1 MIVVGYQGIGKSS
14 HTLPYQFIDLESS
27 NFNIR
32 VVKDD
37 WWQYMYV
44 DTAIHLN
51 EQGYN
56 VWLSSHKCVREAL
69 NDRQVRFGVILPEL
83 QMKNIWL
90 EKLERRYNATGLE
103 KDLRALTKAK
113 EHFDDDIKDLRQ
125 ETFCSFITDK
135 DYSLKNNIDELKE
148 MFFTVKEKERI
159 SDLFIKTLIEAVR
172 KNNNIIVDKSIY
184 DKIENKASELS
195 KKNDIERLIG
205 IQNFIKEI
213 ENLPTDLNVKTF
225 L

>member
-27 NFNIR
+27 NFNTHA
-32 VVKDD
+32 VKDD

-51 EQGYN
+51 NQGYN
-56 VWLSSHKCVREAL
+56 VWLSSHKCVRNAL
-69 NDRQVRFGVILPEL
+69 NDQRVRFGVILPEL

-90 EKLERRYNATGLE
+90 EKLERRYKTTE
-103 KDLRALTKAK
+103 EEEDLRALTRAK
-113 EHFDDDIKDLRQ
+113 EHFDDDIKDLKQ

-148 MFFTVKEKERI
+148 MFFTEKEKERI
-159 SDLFIKTLIEAVR
+159 SDVFIKSLMEVIR
-172 KNNNIIVDKSIY
+172 KNNNINIDNSIY
-184 DKIENKASELS
+184 DKIENKANELS
-195 KKNDIERLIG
+195 KKNDVEKLIG

-213 ENLPTDLNVKTF
+213 ENFKLTQKMG
-225 L
+225 